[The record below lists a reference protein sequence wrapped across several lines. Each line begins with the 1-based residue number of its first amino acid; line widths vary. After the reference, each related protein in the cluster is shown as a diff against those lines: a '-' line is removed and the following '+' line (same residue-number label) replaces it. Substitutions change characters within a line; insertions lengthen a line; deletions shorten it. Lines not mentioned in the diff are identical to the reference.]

1 VCLFFGCVERFLQF
15 VEEHC
20 GSLEGAKCCRDVLL
34 PEFCFDEP
42 VGRNVEA
49 FIKISWHVGAK
60 CNLIET

>member
-1 VCLFFGCVERFLQF
+1 